1 MNATDFET
9 WLDYH
14 GELFPSLSSWLEN
27 RIAKGVVR
35 GWKKAMARTDLADAK
50 QSSDNML
57 AGDIRRPFL
66 EEEHAAAIIKESRRL
81 KTERLRDVPRKFTP
95 GGKESYRC
103 LECRDEG
110 VRHVWHWRSLK
121 AVQEGK
127 LGNPFTLYSAVVAC
141 ECQAGEQWR
150 AQKMPVYSDK
160 HFLALVRMEDGKR
173 VCGSVGDKREQD
185 RLSEWVANKA
195 QPKTF
200 DEFTE
205 FS

>member
-1 MNATDFET
+1 MNASDFDT
-9 WLDYH
+9 WLRFH
-14 GELFPSLSSWLEN
+14 LELFPSL
-27 RIAKGVVR
+27 AKWVQAR
-35 GWKKAMARTDLADAK
+35 AHRPAIKAWRKAMTHVELADCSAA
-50 QSSDNML
+50 SEHML
-57 AGDIRRPFL
+57 AGEPRRPFL
-66 EEEHAAAIIKESRRL
+66 EEDIAATIVKESRRL

-95 GGKESYRC
+95 GGKESFHC

-195 QPKTF
+195 QPATF